1 VEGKEI
7 ALKSIPDGQKRT
19 IVQLMIPLFVHKSP
33 RLLKAFYTPFVWNI
47 STDENVI
54 YLTFDDGPI
63 PDVTEWVLEQ
73 LNRYDAKATFFC
85 IGDNVLKHPDIF
97 AQLIVNG
104 HSIGNHTQ
112 NHLNG
117 WKTDDSVYW
126 QNVAEC
132 SESLPVKTNL
142 FRPPYGRIKLSQA
155 KPLLNDFHIVMWE
168 VLTGD
173 FEKYLSPEH
182 CLEKTLKHTRAGSIV
197 VMHDSLKAW
206 RNMSYVLPRF
216 LEHFSALGF
225 RFEALPQNVP
235 VEVKLGEALNV
246 F

>member
-1 VEGKEI
+1 
-7 ALKSIPDGQKRT
+7 
-19 IVQLMIPLFVHKSP
+19 MIPLFVHKSP
-33 RLLKAFYTPFVWNI
+33 RLLKAIYTPFVWNI
-47 STDENVI
+47 PTEDNVI

-73 LNRYDAKATFFC
+73 LDRFQAKATFFC

-97 AQLIVNG
+97 AQLTLKG
-104 HSIGNHTQ
+104 HSIGNHTF

-117 WKTDDSVYW
+117 WKTQDALYR

-132 SESLPVKTNL
+132 QEVLPVKTNL

-155 KPLLNDFHIVMWE
+155 KPLLHDYHIVMWE

-173 FEKYLSPEH
+173 FEKYLSPER
-182 CLEKTLKHTRAGSIV
+182 CLEKTLKHTCAGSIV
-197 VMHDSLKAW
+197 VLHDSLKAW

-216 LEHFSALGF
+216 LEHYAALGF
-225 RFEALPQNVP
+225 RFEALPQQVP
-235 VEVKLGEALNV
+235 VEYKLGDVMNV